1 MLFDIFT
8 SILNSKMDMTYYFVT
23 SLPDWVSG
31 LG

>member
-8 SILNSKMDMTYYFVT
+8 ILKSKMDMTYYFVT